1 MLLVLIILKLLF
13 LPSNNNNFKLSFF
26 PSFSFIFAFF
36 AGIFAGVKEREKKK
50 SGICCYRRGGTSFNT
65 RRFLRK
71 GMLRISFAS
80 TKICPPKQKK
90 SSQIQ

>member
-50 SGICCYRRGGTSFNT
+50 VGFVVTAEEVHPLTPGDS
-65 RRFLRK
+65 
-71 GMLRISFAS
+71 
-80 TKICPPKQKK
+80 
-90 SSQIQ
+90 